1 MKYPIAIEPS
11 DKSHAY
17 GVVVPDLPGCFSAGD
32 TIELAFENI
41 KEAIAG
47 WVEMELDE
55 GHPIPLASKIE
66 DIAKQ
71 PEFKGWIFGIV
82 DVPEE
87 LLSDKAQRVNIT
99 LSTRVLRRLDFLA
112 KNSGDT
118 RSGYIAKMVM
128 NHSTI

>member
-1 MKYPIAIEPS
+1 MKYPIAIEPG

-32 TIELAFENI
+32 TIEIAYENT
-41 KEAIAG
+41 KETIAG
-47 WVEMELDE
+47 WIEMELDE
-55 GHPIPLASKIE
+55 GHPIPLPSKIE
-66 DIAKQ
+66 DLAKQ
-71 PEFKGWIFGIV
+71 EEFKDWIFGIV

>member
-1 MKYPIAIEPS
+1 MKYPIAIEPG

-32 TIELAFENI
+32 TIEIAYENT
-41 KEAIAG
+41 KETIAA
-47 WVEMELDE
+47 WIEMELDE
-55 GHPIPLASKIE
+55 GHPIPLPSKIE
-66 DIAKQ
+66 DLAKQ
-71 PEFKGWIFGIV
+71 EEFKDWIFGIV

>member
-1 MKYPIAIEPS
+1 MKYPIAIEPG

-17 GVVVPDLPGCFSAGD
+17 GVIVPDLPGCFSAGN

-55 GHPIPLASKIE
+55 GHPIPLPSKIE

-71 PEFKGWIFGIV
+71 AEFKGWIFGIV

-87 LLSDKAQRVNIT
+87 LSSDKAQRVNIT
-99 LSTRVLRRLDFLA
+99 LSTRVLRRLDYLA

>member
-1 MKYPIAIEPS
+1 MKYPIAIEPG
-11 DKSHAY
+11 DQSHAF

-32 TIELAFENI
+32 TIESAYENA

-47 WVEMELDE
+47 WIEMELDE
-55 GHPIPLASKIE
+55 GHPIPLPSKIE
-66 DIAKQ
+66 TLAKQ
-71 PEFKGWIFGIV
+71 QEFKGWIFGIV

-99 LSTRVLRRLDFLA
+99 LSSRVLRRLDFLA

-118 RSGYIAKMVM
+118 RSAYIAKMVM

>member
-1 MKYPIAIEPS
+1 MKYPIAIEPG
-11 DKSHAY
+11 DQSHAF

-32 TIELAFENI
+32 TIESAYENA

-47 WVEMELDE
+47 WIEMELDE
-55 GHPIPLASKIE
+55 GHPIPLPSKIE
-66 DIAKQ
+66 TLAKQ
-71 PEFKGWIFGIV
+71 QEFKGWIFGIV

-99 LSTRVLRRLDFLA
+99 LSSRVLRRLDFLA

>member
-1 MKYPIAIEPS
+1 MKYPIAIEPG
-11 DKSHAY
+11 DQSHAF

-32 TIELAFENI
+32 TIESAYENA

-47 WVEMELDE
+47 WIEMELDE
-55 GHPIPLASKIE
+55 GHPIPLPSKIE
-66 DIAKQ
+66 SLAKQ
-71 PEFKGWIFGIV
+71 QEFKGWIFGIV

-99 LSTRVLRRLDFLA
+99 LSSRVLRRLDFLA

>member
-1 MKYPIAIEPS
+1 MKYPIAIEPG

-32 TIELAFENI
+32 TIELAYENT
-41 KEAIAG
+41 KDAIAG
-47 WVEMELDE
+47 WIEMELDE
-55 GHPIPLASKIE
+55 GHPIPLPSKIE
-66 DIAKQ
+66 DLARQ
-71 PEFKGWIFGIV
+71 EEFKGWIFGIV

-99 LSTRVLRRLDFLA
+99 LSARVLRRLDFLA

-118 RSGYIAKMVM
+118 RSGFISKMVM

>member
-1 MKYPIAIEPS
+1 MKYPIAIEPG

-32 TIELAFENI
+32 TIELAYENT
-41 KEAIAG
+41 KETIAG
-47 WVEMELDE
+47 WIEMELDE
-55 GHPIPLASKIE
+55 GHPIPLPSKIE
-66 DIAKQ
+66 DLAKQ
-71 PEFKGWIFGIV
+71 EEFKDWIFGIV

>member
-1 MKYPIAIEPS
+1 MKYPIAIEPG

-55 GHPIPLASKIE
+55 GHPIPLPSKIE

-71 PEFKGWIFGIV
+71 TEFKGWIFGIV

>member
-1 MKYPIAIEPS
+1 MKYPIAIEPG
-11 DKSHAY
+11 DKSYAY

-32 TIELAFENI
+32 TIELAYENT

-47 WVEMELDE
+47 WIEMELDE
-55 GHPIPLASKIE
+55 GHPIPLPSKIE
-66 DIAKQ
+66 DLAKQ
-71 PEFKGWIFGIV
+71 EEFKGWIFGIV

>member
-1 MKYPIAIEPS
+1 MKYPIAIEPG

-32 TIELAFENI
+32 TIELAYENT

-47 WVEMELDE
+47 WIEMELDE
-55 GHPIPLASKIE
+55 GHPIPLPSKIE
-66 DIAKQ
+66 DLARQ
-71 PEFKGWIFGIV
+71 EEFKGWIFGIV

-87 LLSDKAQRVNIT
+87 LLSDKALRVNIT
-99 LSTRVLRRLDFLA
+99 LPTRVLRRLDFLA

>member
-1 MKYPIAIEPS
+1 MKYPIAIEPG

-32 TIELAFENI
+32 TIELAYENT

-47 WVEMELDE
+47 WIEMELDE
-55 GHPIPLASKIE
+55 GHQIPLPSKIE
-66 DIAKQ
+66 DLAKQ
-71 PEFKGWIFGIV
+71 EEFKDWIYGIV

-87 LLSDKAQRVNIT
+87 LLSDKAQRINIT
-99 LSTRVLRRLDFLA
+99 LSTRVLRRLGFLA

-128 NHSTI
+128 NHSTT

>member
-1 MKYPIAIEPS
+1 MKYPIAIEPG
-11 DKSHAY
+11 DQSHAF

-32 TIELAFENI
+32 TIESAYENA

-47 WVEMELDE
+47 WIEMELDE
-55 GHPIPLASKIE
+55 GHPIPLPSIIE
-66 DIAKQ
+66 TLAKQ
-71 PEFKGWIFGIV
+71 QEFKGWIFGIV

-99 LSTRVLRRLDFLA
+99 LSSRVLRRLDFLA